1 MSNILSQDEVDSLL
15 NGIGDGKVET
25 ETDIPEESGDVDVYD
40 FRKDAGPLHLRM
52 PTLGIIN
59 ERLIGFMKNSLST
72 TTGTVVDVN
81 ISDVETVK
89 FGEFCRSLPLPT
101 SLNIFKLDP
110 LRGYALL
117 VMEGSLVFAFV
128 DTFFGG
134 KSVSH
139 VKLEGKSFTAIESK
153 IINRV
158 AKVVLKDLEQAWADV
173 YKIKTVFTRSEI
185 DPQFAGIA
193 TPDDMVIAAKLNIDM
208 NNFSGNMIV
217 CLPYATI
224 EPIRD
229 HLSTRFQSAKIEI
242 DHVWCNY
249 IQKKISEMSINVNCT
264 LGQTTITG
272 QELLALKVDDVI
284 QLDQKTSDPVM
295 IHAEHVPKFTG
306 YIGSFNNKKALKI
319 ATKIS
324 RS

>member
-15 NGIGDGKVET
+15 NGIGEGKVET
-25 ETDIPEESGDVDVYD
+25 ETDVPEESGEVGVYD
-40 FRKDAGPLHLRM
+40 FRKEAGPIHLRM

-59 ERLIGFMKNSLST
+59 ERLIGFMKNSLSNV
-72 TTGTVVDVN
+72 TGTVVDVN
-81 ISDVETVK
+81 IADVESVK

-117 VMEGSLVFAFV
+117 VLEGSLVFAFV

-134 KSVSH
+134 KSVGH

-158 AKVVLKDLEQAWADV
+158 VKVVLKDLEQAWSDV
-173 YKIKTVFTRSEI
+173 YKVKTIFSRSEI

-193 TPDDMVIAAKLNIDM
+193 TPEDMVIASKLNIDM
-208 NNFSGNMIV
+208 NNFSGNIIV

-229 HLSTRFQSAKIEI
+229 HLSTRFQSTNVEI
-242 DHVWCNY
+242 DHEWCNY
-249 IQKKISEMSINVNCT
+249 IQKKITEMTVNVSCT
-264 LGQTTITG
+264 LGHTTITG
-272 QELLALKVDDVI
+272 EELLALKADDVI
-284 QLDQKTSDPVM
+284 QLDLKTSEPVM
-295 IHAEHVPKFTG
+295 IYAENVPKFTG
-306 YIGSFNNKKALKI
+306 YIGSINNKKALKI
-319 ATKIS
+319 AEVIS